1 MKNIKISILVPV
13 YNTSKFL
20 GKCIRSIMEQDFR
33 DIEIICV
40 NDGSTDNSLEILKKL
55 SKEDSR
61 VKIIDKKNGGLT
73 SARNA
78 ALEVAQGKYC
88 LNIDSDDWIE
98 QGYIRA
104 LYKRA
109 EKDDLDITISNIIF
123 DYFNDSSKNY
133 ILNDLEILDEK
144 VISGEEY
151 INIFLKNNF
160 YGYTWNKL
168 IKTEVYKKNNL
179 KYNEDIFMMEDVEMI
194 LKLAKIGKKIGKVN
208 KAFYHYIQH
217 QTNGSKKI
225 SLKRIEDMQRCYEEL
240 FIYFKKDK
248 IILFE
253 LEKRYLSS
261 IFKFLKCSF
270 DLKNDINYKILQKEY
285 LIKSKNIPFLKI
297 KKGDIKME
305 IVYRNILKI
314 FPHLKIM
321 DLLFTLDSKVL
332 ERLRMLENRRNN

>member
-1 MKNIKISILVPV
+1 MKNNIKISILVPV

-20 GKCIRSIMEQDFR
+20 VKCIRSIMEQDFR

-40 NDGSTDNSLEILKKL
+40 NDGSTDNSLEILNKL
-55 SKEDSR
+55 SKEDTR

-104 LYKRA
+104 LYERA
-109 EKDDLDITISNIIF
+109 EKDNLDITISNIIF

-179 KYNEDIFMMEDVEMI
+179 KYNEDIFLFEDVEI
-194 LKLAKIGKKIGKVN
+194 VLKIAKYSKKIGKLN
-208 KAFYHYIQH
+208 KAYYHYIQH
-217 QTNGSKKI
+217 ESNGSRKSSMKKVFD
-225 SLKRIEDMQRCYEEL
+225 IEKCFNVLLQEFEKNKDRFIKLNQR
-240 FIYFKKDK
+240 K
-248 IILFE
+248 
-253 LEKRYLSS
+253 YLLLLY
-261 IFKFLKCSF
+261 FLKDNY
-270 DLKNDINYKILQKEY
+270 DLKNNLEYKKYQEKYLKEN
-285 LIKSKNIPFLKI
+285 KKIPFLKFEYE
-297 KKGDIKME
+297 KVKLDI
-305 IVYRNILKI
+305 IYCNILKI
-314 FPHLKIM
+314 FSYVKIM
-321 DLLFTLDSKVL
+321 NLFFEIDKKIIK
-332 ERLRMLENRRNN
+332 RLRNRRTN

>member
-1 MKNIKISILVPV
+1 MKNIKISIIIPI
-13 YNTSKFL
+13 YNAAKFL
-20 GKCIRSIMEQDFR
+20 EECLRSIVKQDFK

-61 VKIIDKKNGGLT
+61 VKIIDKKNEGV
-73 SARNA
+73 SKARNV

-88 LNIDSDDWIE
+88 LNIDSDDYID
-98 QGYIRA
+98 QGYFKA
-104 LYKRA
+104 LYERA
-109 EKDDLDITISNIIF
+109 EKDNLDITISNIIF

-168 IKTEVYKKNNL
+168 IKTEAYKRNNL

-194 LKLAKIGKKIGKVN
+194 LKLAKVGKKIGKVN

-225 SLKRIEDMQRCYEEL
+225 SLKRIEDMQKCYEEL
-240 FIYFKKDK
+240 FKYFKKDK

-253 LEKRYLSS
+253 LQKRYLSS
-261 IFKFLKCSF
+261 IFNFLKCSF
-270 DLKNDINYKILQKEY
+270 NLKNDIKYKILQEEY
-285 LIKSKNIPFLKI
+285 LLKSKNTPFLKI

-314 FPHLKIM
+314 FPYLKIM
-321 DLLFTLDSKVL
+321 DLLFILDSKVL
-332 ERLRMLENRRNN
+332 ERLRILRNRRSN